1 MHPKHPMR
9 RSGIALRAAALLCTL
24 AVDAPAYAFN
34 YFELEVYPYR
44 TAARGE
50 LEIESTSA
58 YTVQGTDNPRDG
70 NKDLARTSLEA
81 SYGLTDHLEIAAYA
95 DAVRDPARNHALT
108 FAGQRYHLRASFFQK
123 GELPV
128 DLGAYIEYE
137 LPKMDEDR
145 REIELRVIAEK
156 DFGRWTLDVNPIFEK
171 VIRGENTSAGWKL
184 MYASALIYRLN
195 ETFQP
200 RLEWYGEVGQINHP
214 KPWDRQVQLISPA
227 LTYSPTPTFHVLAG
241 WAFGLTPA
249 SERQVARLRLEW
261 EFY

>member
-1 MHPKHPMR
+1 MNTTTPAAR
-9 RSGIALRAAALLCTL
+9 GRIALRALLLLCTA
-24 AVDAPAYAFN
+24 AVAAPAYAFN

-50 LEIESTSA
+50 LEIESHNA
-58 YTVQGTDNPRDG
+58 YTVQGTDAAQDNRT
-70 NKDLARTSLEA
+70 DLARTSVEA
-81 SYGLTDHLEIAAYA
+81 TYGLTDHLEFAAYA
-95 DAVRDPARNHALT
+95 DAVHDPTRGHALT

-123 GELPV
+123 GQLPV

-137 LPKMDEDR
+137 LPKMDEDK
-145 REIELRVIAEK
+145 REVELRGIVEK

-171 VIRGENTSAGWKL
+171 VIRGENTAAGWKL
-184 MYASALIYRLN
+184 MYASALIYRLD

-200 RLEWYGEVGQINHP
+200 RLEWYGDVGALNHP
-214 KPWDRQVQLISPA
+214 EPWDRQVQLLSPA

-249 SERQVARLRLEW
+249 SERQIARLGLEW